1 MKRQDWM
8 ALALLTAGLLLTAA
22 GVALIYFPAGVIAL
36 GVELAALGV
45 MSALGGEEGGRDG

>member
-22 GVALIYFPAGVIAL
+22 GVALIYLPAGVIAL
-36 GVELAALGV
+36 GVELAALGGV
-45 MSALGGEEGGRDG
+45 SALGGEEGGRDG

>member
-22 GVALIYFPAGVIAL
+22 GVIAL

-45 MSALGGEEGGRDG
+45 VNALGGEEGGNGR